1 MIDVKKVL
9 TEARAE
15 IAKEKAEKAKKQ
27 LVDKLRQLDTAKT
40 VVGNIEREIADL
52 EARIVEGNY

>member
-27 LVDKLRQLDTAKT
+27 LVDKLRQLDAAKT
-40 VVGNIEREIADL
+40 VVANIEREITDL